1 MVFFDIGLY
10 FSGSLDEVIEIG
22 IKFLVVVFF
31 LKSYVK
37 VFFYLYLLYVFFI
50 KVYMIYVVYVMFI
63 LICGWRNG
71 LNLGIMIVLM
81 YLLYRKDCIGEW
93 FG

>member
-1 MVFFDIGLY
+1 
-10 FSGSLDEVIEIG
+10 
-22 IKFLVVVFF
+22 
-31 LKSYVK
+31 
-37 VFFYLYLLYVFFI
+37 
-50 KVYMIYVVYVMFI
+50 MFI

-93 FG
+93 FGLWDEIIILMFMGFKSYLGRVLESLCNYRKMYD